1 MKKCIKCGSVK
12 PIYEFGIY
20 NRNKDKRNN
29 ICKSCRNADVR
40 IKRLFAKKPNQP
52 MPRFKIGDHVV
63 ALSSVGN
70 ATFLISDI
78 HFSKV
83 SYYVFSTGQTLPIFA
98 QSQLRKATKFEEL
111 VYRFFK
117 WVQNLGHKNGE

>member
-1 MKKCIKCGSVK
+1 MKKCTKCGSVK

-40 IKRLFAKKPNQP
+40 TKRLLAKKPNQP
-52 MPRFKIGDHVV
+52 MPRFKIGDYVV

-70 ATFLISDI
+70 ATFLIKDI
-78 HFSKV
+78 HFCKI
-83 SYYVFSTGQTLPIFA
+83 SYYLFSNGQKLPIFA
-98 QSQLRKATKFEEL
+98 QENLRKATKFEEFT
-111 VYRFFK
+111 YRFFS
-117 WVQNLGHKNGE
+117 WVQSLGRKNGK